1 MPHPSALRVLLLLPT
16 TTYRTAAFV
25 EAARRLQVALTV
37 ASDRPST
44 FERAQPTGLL
54 TLDFAHADRAA
65 EQPAAFAR
73 EHPIA
78 AVVGVDD
85 DTAVL
90 AAMIVERLG
99 GEGEGELK
107 GNPVSAALAARDK
120 HRQRVLLAER
130 AVRVPGFELHA
141 LDEDPDV
148 LAPGVRYPCVLKPL
162 RLSASRGV
170 IRADDAPGFVSAFRR
185 LQAILE
191 HPDVAACGEPAR
203 HFLVEEFVPGVEV
216 ALEGLVA
223 GGCLHV
229 LALFDKPDPLDGPF
243 FEETIYVTP
252 SRLPERTT
260 RAIAACAQAAVA
272 ALGLRDGPVHA
283 V

>member
-54 TLDFAHADRAA
+54 TLDFAHPDRAA
-65 EQPAAFAR
+65 EQAAAFAR

-90 AAMIVERLG
+90 AATIVERLG
-99 GEGEGELK
+99 GEGERELK

-120 HRQRVLLAER
+120 HRQRVLLARSEEHTS
-130 AVRVPGFELHA
+130 ELQ
-141 LDEDPDV
+141 
-148 LAPGVRYPCVLKPL
+148 
-162 RLSASRGV
+162 S
-170 IRADDAPGFVSAFRR
+170 
-185 LQAILE
+185 
-191 HPDVAACGEPAR
+191 
-203 HFLVEEFVPGVEV
+203 
-216 ALEGLVA
+216 
-223 GGCLHV
+223 
-229 LALFDKPDPLDGPF
+229 
-243 FEETIYVTP
+243 
-252 SRLPERTT
+252 
-260 RAIAACAQAAVA
+260 
-272 ALGLRDGPVHA
+272 
-283 V
+283 